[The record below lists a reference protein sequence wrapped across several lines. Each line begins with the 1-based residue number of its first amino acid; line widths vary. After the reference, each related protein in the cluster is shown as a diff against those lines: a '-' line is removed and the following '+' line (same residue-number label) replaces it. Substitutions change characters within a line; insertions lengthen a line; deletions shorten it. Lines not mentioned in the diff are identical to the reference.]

1 MVQAPSGVTAIQIKF
16 DMTPRLEDSGREPSE
31 DRTDYRFGRWRA
43 GRDSVSLFRTTPAAR
58 LFRGPLLLAKAR
70 RLGMTNEQLEDA
82 STVIGKGYRPVLTR
96 IASDRVM
103 AAWDVRL
110 VKDGAPD
117 ITAKACDYQSAADA
131 RFGDFLTWFTIW
143 F

>member
-1 MVQAPSGVTAIQIKF
+1 MDT
-16 DMTPRLEDSGREPSE
+16 
-31 DRTDYRFGRWRA
+31 
-43 GRDSVSLFRTTPAAR
+43 
-58 LFRGPLLLAKAR
+58 
-70 RLGMTNEQLEDA
+70 EQLEDA
-82 STVIGKGYRPVLTR
+82 TSVIGKGYRPVLTR

-117 ITAKACDYQSAADA
+117 IMAKVYDFQSAADA
-131 RFGDFLTWFTIW
+131 RLGNNLTGFSIW

>member
-1 MVQAPSGVTAIQIKF
+1 
-16 DMTPRLEDSGREPSE
+16 MT
-31 DRTDYRFGRWRA
+31 T
-43 GRDSVSLFRTTPAAR
+43 
-58 LFRGPLLLAKAR
+58 
-70 RLGMTNEQLEDA
+70 EQLEDA

-131 RFGDFLTWFTIW
+131 RLGDNFTWFSIW